1 MQKIKKIK
9 NSKKRIIS
17 FIFSQI
23 FVFSLC
29 FVNTSDIIPENQ
41 NDNKI
46 LSVYSEEKNLEEV
59 SNEKKYVIPSGETIG
74 IKMYTKGLLVVGI
87 SSVTDT
93 KGEKVY
99 PAKIA
104 GIKEGDI
111 ILKADGRELNTN
123 ENLSKIINSK
133 KDNNVNLLVDRNG
146 NVFETVIVPALEYQ
160 KEKYKVGLWVRDS
173 TAGIG
178 TMTFYDPQNNTFGA
192 LGHAI
197 TDADTQK
204 NLTVSKG
211 DIVGCKIQS
220 AIKGKNGVPGELI
233 GIFENKVIGNINVNN
248 DFGMYGTVNNNFS
261 FNKENLVEVGNRFL
275 IKEGK
280 AHILSDVDGKGV
292 KSYEILIESVSK
304 SDEINNRGISIKV
317 TDENLLNITGG
328 IVQGMSGSPIL
339 QNGKLVGAVTH
350 VFINDSTRGYGIF
363 IENMLSEVDKVK

>member
-1 MQKIKKIK
+1 MKKIKKFKI
-9 NSKKRIIS
+9 SKKRVIL
-17 FIFSQI
+17 FVFSQI

-41 NDNKI
+41 NYNQI
-46 LSVYSEEKNLEEV
+46 ISVYSEEKTINDTK
-59 SNEKKYVIPSGETIG
+59 NEKLYVIPSGEAIG

-87 SSVTDT
+87 SSVTDVN
-93 KGEKVY
+93 GEKVY
-99 PAKIA
+99 PAKLS

-111 ILKADGRELNTN
+111 ILKADNKELKTN
-123 ENLSKIINSK
+123 ETLSQIINNK
-133 KDNNVNLLVDRNG
+133 KGEINLLVDRNG
-146 NVFETVIVPALEYQ
+146 EIFKTTIVPELEYQ

-178 TMTFYDPQNNTFGA
+178 TMTFYNPQNNTFGS

-204 NLTVSKG
+204 NLTVSDG
-211 DIVGCKIQS
+211 DIVGCRIQS

-233 GIFENKVIGNINVNN
+233 GTFDNRVIGNINLNN

-261 FNKENLVEVGNRFL
+261 FNKENLVEVWNRFL

-317 TDENLLNITGG
+317 TDESLLNITGG

-339 QNGKLVGAVTH
+339 QNGKLIGAVTH
-350 VFINDSTRGYGIF
+350 VFVNDPTRGYGIF
-363 IENMLSEVDKVK
+363 IENMLAEAEKIK